1 MMQSKTQSR
10 FKIGTNLKFY
20 SNLGLSLGMISEQTE
35 SNDNIFS
42 TGWLENGEGTFEI
55 IETPTHMAG
64 SIHWSKRIMRK
75 HSFNASF
82 IEKVEI
88 VK

>member
-1 MMQSKTQSR
+1 MMQSKNSR
-10 FKIGTNLKFY
+10 FNIGTNLKFH

-35 SNDNIFS
+35 SPVGNIFS
-42 TGWLENGEGTFEI
+42 TGWLENDEGTFEI
-55 IETPTHMAG
+55 VETPTHMAG

-75 HSFNASF
+75 HSFNASY

-88 VK
+88 MK

>member
-1 MMQSKTQSR
+1 MMQSKNSR
-10 FKIGTNLKFY
+10 FEIGTNLKFY
-20 SNLGLSLGMISEQTE
+20 SNLGLSLGMISEQKE
-35 SNDNIFS
+35 NNGNIFS

-64 SIHWSKRIMRK
+64 SIHWSTKIMRK

-88 VK
+88 IK